1 MFKNYLS
8 RLEIYKY
15 FLKMFLDQ
23 IEPYNPQNGWDER
36 CRKFIN
42 RLLKPFHPY
51 LMYVMDG
58 NSGAVLLYEYIQTCR
73 YDGTLEKR

>member
-1 MFKNYLS
+1 
-8 RLEIYKY
+8 
-15 FLKMFLDQ
+15 MFLDQ

-42 RLLKPFHPY
+42 RLLHPSQRI

-58 NSGAVLLYEYIQTCR
+58 NSGAVLLFEDKGRSYENKNR
-73 YDGTLEKR
+73 